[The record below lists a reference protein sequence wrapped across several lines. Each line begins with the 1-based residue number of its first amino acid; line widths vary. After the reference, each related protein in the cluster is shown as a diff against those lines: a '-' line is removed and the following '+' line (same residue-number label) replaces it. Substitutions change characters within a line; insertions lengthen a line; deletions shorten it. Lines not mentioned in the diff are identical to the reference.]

1 MKPSAPHAA
10 KPLRPSA
17 APLVLASTAGGG
29 AVLLWWHID
38 GRSDYP
44 TWVHYIWPLLV
55 LLAVIGVAW
64 ALTAL
69 RKTLAIAQQAL
80 TEAEQARSHL
90 HAAMEQLPGH
100 GVFSLFDAQDRLV
113 VISPSYKDL
122 YPLTAS
128 IIRPGIPFVD
138 LLRHAVNTGEVLE
151 AKGREEEWL
160 QERLRQHHHPN
171 GPVMIA
177 LPGDRWV
184 LTDEKRLADG
194 SIAGLRTDVTE
205 NVRRERA
212 LGQARA
218 QAERA
223 QAQLYEAL
231 EAVPIGL
238 ELFDEND
245 RLVYFNKRMAEW
257 RPHFTLQQARGKT
270 YEELVRMSLAVGEP
284 AEAIGH
290 EEEWL
295 AQRLQR
301 RRRDTLPELRAYPD
315 DRWVQ
320 VHECATGNGLYV
332 CVRLDVTAEVRQRV
346 SLEAA
351 KQTAQK
357 ARELLVAA
365 IDALPI
371 GIEIFDTDD
380 RLVLHNRHMRHL
392 YKHMDMEGMTG
403 RKFADILD
411 ISLRLGTVPNA
422 VGREAEWRAE
432 RLAKRGTHGTTPLL
446 MESTNGRWIN
456 TYETRTAGGY
466 IVSARLEITDL
477 VHQRQALEAANA
489 RLAELSSTDG
499 LTGIANRRH
508 FDEVL
513 DAEWNRCMRHNE
525 PLAVIM
531 VDIDHF
537 KRYNDHYGHVA
548 GDECLRQVAHI
559 LRSCIRRAGEL
570 VARYGGEEFILLL
583 PGTDLSF
590 ARQTARRAIEQL
602 HTAALPHANS
612 PTAPQV
618 TLSMGIASTLPD
630 PSFVPEALI
639 EAADAA
645 LYRAKNAGRNRIE
658 LANLFGAVPMTQ
670 PEPLQG

>member
-10 KPLRPSA
+10 KPLGSSA

-38 GRSDYP
+38 GQSNTP
-44 TWVHYIWPLLV
+44 PWAHYVWPVLV
-55 LLAVIGVAW
+55 LLAVAGVAW
-64 ALTAL
+64 ALVAL
-69 RKTLAIAQQAL
+69 RKALALAQNAF
-80 TEAEQARSHL
+80 TEAEQARAHL
-90 HAAMEQLPGH
+90 HAALEQLPGK
-100 GVFSLFDAQDRLV
+100 GIFSLFDAQDRLV
-113 VISPSYKDL
+113 VISPSYGQL
-122 YPLTAS
+122 YPLTYPHIKPGAS
-128 IIRPGIPFVD
+128 FEELV
-138 LLRHAVNTGEVLE
+138 RHAVNAGEVLE
-151 AKGREEEWL
+151 AKGREEDWIR
-160 QERLRQHHHPN
+160 ERVASHRNPS
-171 GPVMIA
+171 GPVMVA

-184 LTDEKRLADG
+184 LVDERRLQDG
-194 SIAGLRTDVTE
+194 SISGLRTDVSE

-212 LGQARA
+212 LTQARS
-218 QAERA
+218 QVERA

-238 ELFDEND
+238 ELFDEQD

-257 RPHFTLQQARGKT
+257 RPQFTLAQARGKT
-270 YEELVRMSLAVGEP
+270 YEELVRMSLKAGQP

-301 RRRDTLPELRAYPD
+301 RRRDFTPETRPYPN

-320 VHECATGNGLYV
+320 VHECATSSGLYV
-332 CVRLDVTAEVRQRV
+332 CVRLDVTAEVQQRV

-380 RLVLHNRHMRHL
+380 RLVLHNRHMHQL
-392 YKHMDMEGMTG
+392 YQHVDLDAMTG
-403 RKFADILD
+403 CSFSELLD
-411 ISLRLGTVPNA
+411 VSLRLGTLPA
-422 VGREAEWRAE
+422 AFGQEEAWRAE
-432 RLAKRGTHGTTPLL
+432 RLAKRGTHGVTPLL
-446 MESTNGRWIN
+446 MEASDGRWIN
-456 TYETRTAGGY
+456 NYETRTSGGY
-466 IVSARLEITDL
+466 IVSARMEITDM
-477 VHQRQALEAANA
+477 VRQNQALEAANA

-499 LTGIANRRH
+499 LTGIANRRR
-508 FDEVL
+508 FDEAL
-513 DAEWNRCMRHNE
+513 EAEWKRCMRHNQ

-548 GDECLRQVAHI
+548 GDECLRQVAKI
-559 LRSCIRRAGEL
+559 LQGCIRRAGEL
-570 VARYGGEEFILLL
+570 VARYGGEEFVLLL
-583 PGTDLSF
+583 PSTDLMF
-590 ARQTARRAIEQL
+590 ACQTAQRGVEQL
-602 HTAALPHANS
+602 HSAALPHADS

-630 PSFVPEALI
+630 ASFAPEALI

-645 LYRAKNAGRNRIE
+645 LYRAKNNGRNRVE
-658 LANLFGAVPMTQ
+658 LANLFGSVPLVQ
-670 PEPLQG
+670 PLALQG